1 MDEIKFTKGDI
12 VIKCPSDD
20 TIVTPLHWKDLI
32 KKSKSAYTES
42 SNCGY
47 KLYEVTMVV
56 EGLLGTKVCLID
68 LSAKK
73 CSANRVAVKQSIAQE
88 ADLRL
93 ATPYEIVQW
102 KMQGKNKRE

>member
-1 MDEIKFTKGDI
+1 MSLTKGDI

-47 KLYEVTMVV
+47 TLYEITMII
-56 EGLLGTKVCLID
+56 EGPLGVKACLID
-68 LSAKK
+68 LSEK
-73 CSANRVAVKQSIAQE
+73 NDIVVKQSVAKQS
-88 ADLRL
+88 DLRL

-102 KMQGKNKRE
+102 KMQGKNEHG

>member
-1 MDEIKFTKGDI
+1 MSLTKGDI

-47 KLYEVTMVV
+47 TLYEVTMVV
-56 EGLLGTKVCLID
+56 EGLRGTKVCLID

-73 CSANRVAVKQSIAQE
+73 CSTNGVAAKLSVAKPS
-88 ADLRL
+88 DLRL

-102 KMQGKNKRE
+102 KMQGKNKHG